1 MLFADAIHLEHNA
14 CHVVPV
20 REAGSQQQHA
30 NEYAHFA
37 EEPAYAELSGF
48 LKRQVQVQVHEPAL
62 APVQGRIV
70 CTDVSGSDG
79 LDEGGEQ
86 IIKGGIPVQQLA

>member
-1 MLFADAIHLEHNA
+1 MLFADAIHLEHYA
-14 CHVVPV
+14 WHVIPV
-20 REAGSQQQHA
+20 REAGSQQQYA
-30 NEYAHFA
+30 NKYAHFT
-37 EEPAYAELSGF
+37 EEPAYAELPGF

-79 LDEGGEQ
+79 LNEGGEQ
-86 IIKGGIPVQQLA
+86 VIKRGKPVQQLA